1 VNAAKNVLE
10 RALRFG
16 AVGLADEPT
25 RSTQDRDALPTLQAP
40 SGKVEP
46 EECLGMLDKL
56 VESGLCIDSLTP
68 TRAREKIEQKPLD
81 PGSPRVDDGFVIL

>member
-1 VNAAKNVLE
+1 
-10 RALRFG
+10 
-16 AVGLADEPT
+16 
-25 RSTQDRDALPTLQAP
+25 
-40 SGKVEP
+40 
-46 EECLGMLDKL
+46 MLDKL